1 MLRSYLYMFK
11 GHFSNSFHMKMVLG
25 RTYYYNGSKSNM
37 TLASRGDKH
46 KVGGTVG
53 VKVHGYYTLFRQ

>member
-1 MLRSYLYMFK
+1 
-11 GHFSNSFHMKMVLG
+11 MKMVLG
-25 RTYYYNGSKSNM
+25 RTYYYNGSKSNV

-46 KVGGTVG
+46 KVRVTVG